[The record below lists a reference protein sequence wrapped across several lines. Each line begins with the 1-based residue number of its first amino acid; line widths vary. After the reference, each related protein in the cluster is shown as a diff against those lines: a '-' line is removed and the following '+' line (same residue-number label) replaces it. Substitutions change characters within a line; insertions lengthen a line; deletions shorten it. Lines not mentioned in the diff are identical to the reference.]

1 VEPFGNRFDKV
12 DDKRDGEVIGVKSK
26 VDGINHR
33 LDTEALSPRMPTNW
47 KKKSSAPVA
56 QSIPST
62 SRCRQASAS
71 HAIA

>member
-1 VEPFGNRFDKV
+1 
-12 DDKRDGEVIGVKSK
+12 
-26 VDGINHR
+26 
-33 LDTEALSPRMPTNW
+33 MPTNW